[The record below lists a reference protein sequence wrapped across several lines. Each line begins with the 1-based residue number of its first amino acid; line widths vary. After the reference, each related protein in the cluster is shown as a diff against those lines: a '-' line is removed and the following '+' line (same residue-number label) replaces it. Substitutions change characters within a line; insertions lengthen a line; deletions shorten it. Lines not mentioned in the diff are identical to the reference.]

1 MDLKRLP
8 LKLIKNFADTICVVP
23 SPAGPYFEM
32 FFFFAIVLI
41 SYVPVNNLSVTLGQV
56 FLD

>member
-8 LKLIKNFADTICVVP
+8 LKLIKNFADTFCVVP

-32 FFFFAIVLI
+32 FFCAIVLI
-41 SYVPVNNLSVTLGQV
+41 FYVPVNNLSVTLGQV